1 MLLSNVC
8 GVQFMTQIGQSHLYN
23 LMRILST
30 LVVVHYH
37 TSKGY
42 CIPIH
47 LQCET
52 IEGLNAGLRT
62 AIEET
67 QRKLQELKDKREDVE
82 QDIGRIKEEISLW

>member
-1 MLLSNVC
+1 MC
-8 GVQFMTQIGQSHLYN
+8 
-23 LMRILST
+23 
-30 LVVVHYH
+30 
-37 TSKGY
+37 
-42 CIPIH
+42 IH

-67 QRKLQELKDKREDVE
+67 QHKLQELKDKREDVE